1 VYALQHTGYFDKDG
15 TEIAYATD
23 PQYVESITRIINQ
36 YNLKQYDLTKE
47 DIRMLEDLEK
57 RVAALEK
64 LVAQQNTNTEP
75 VKQTIS
81 PWAKEG
87 YEFVTAKKGDL
98 SISDGSRPKD
108 PVTREELWTS
118 LQRANTIYN
127 TK

>member
-1 VYALQHTGYFDKDG
+1 
-15 TEIAYATD
+15 
-23 PQYVESITRIINQ
+23 
-36 YNLKQYDLTKE
+36 
-47 DIRMLEDLEK
+47 MLEDLEK